1 MKRAY
6 ISIGLLAS
14 LLLGTG
20 AGCTKGPDQATLDL
34 AQPVTLQYWRPFDGS
49 DAFDPIINKYRALH
63 PNVTIEYRRLR
74 PEEYEQELVNAL
86 AEDRGPDLFTIPS
99 DSLRGYIPKL
109 APMPKEYKMASIV
122 STGDLKGTTTINVET
137 KKGLTARTLQQSF
150 LDVVAQDVV
159 LPANGGGQLGNLATD
174 NIYGLPLSM
183 DTLML
188 LYNKDILSNS
198 GIAQPPTT
206 WTEFLDNVLKITK
219 VDEATGTITRPGA
232 VIGTAENVPR
242 SGDIVSLI
250 MMQAGAQMVDDN
262 GQPTFHLV
270 PPGAKSSIAPGID
283 ALRFYTDFA
292 SVDKKAYT
300 WNELQSDGLESFI
313 QGKVGF
319 MFAYAY
325 QLPLI
330 KARAPKLNYGIAPV
344 PQMTPAKPVNMAY
357 YWVEGVSKKSKNQN
371 VAWDFLLFAAQRE
384 NVSGY
389 LQATQKP
396 TALKSLVA
404 TQQEDIVLGPFADQL
419 LTARTWYRGKDG
431 KAKDA
436 ILKELITN
444 VITATKANSNEQ
456 FNKAVENAVSKI
468 GQTLY

>member
-1 MKRAY
+1 MKRAH
-6 ISIGLLAS
+6 IGIGLLLS

-20 AGCTKGPDQATLDL
+20 AGCTKGTDQATLDL
-34 AQPVTLQYWRPFDGS
+34 AKPVTLQYWRPFDGS
-49 DAFDPIINKYRALH
+49 DAFDPIITKYRALH

-86 AEDRGPDLFTIPS
+86 AEDRGPDLSTIPS

-109 APMPKEYKMASIV
+109 APMPKDYKMASIV
-122 STGDLKGTTTINVET
+122 STGDLKGTTTINVEN
-137 KKGLTARTLQQSF
+137 KKGLTARSLQQNF

-159 LPANGGGQLGNLATD
+159 LPANGSGQLGNLGTD

-198 GIAQPPTT
+198 GIAQPPTN
-206 WTEFLDNVLKITK
+206 WTEFLKNVEDLKK
-219 VDEATGTITRPGA
+219 VDEVNDTIIRPGA

-242 SGDIVSLI
+242 AGDILTLI
-250 MMQAGAQMVDDN
+250 MMQAGAQMVDEN

-270 PPGAKSSIAPGID
+270 PPGSKASIPPGID

-292 SVDKKAYT
+292 SPKKNAYT
-300 WNELQSDGLESFI
+300 WNELQGDGLESFI

-330 KARAPKLNYGIAPV
+330 KARSPKLNYGIAPV

-357 YWVEGVSKKSKNQN
+357 YWVEGVSKKSKNPN
-371 VAWDFLLFAAQRE
+371 VAWDFLLFAAQKD
-384 NVSGY
+384 NVASY
-389 LQATQKP
+389 LSATQKP

-404 TQQEDIVLGPFADQL
+404 VQQEDVVLGPFADQL
-419 LTARTWYRGKDG
+419 LTAKTWYRGKDG

-436 ILKELITN
+436 ILKELITS
-444 VITATKANSNEQ
+444 ILKATSANSNEQ
-456 FNKAVENAVSKI
+456 FNKAIENAVSKI
-468 GQTLY
+468 SQTLY